1 MSADGAVP
9 PECAPT
15 PLPTAA
21 PDGRSVGWGRIAAA
35 VFIGGIGVVIT
46 CLLLYKL
53 RDVLL
58 LFGIG
63 YFIAFLFEPGI
74 AALRRRGLSRVAAVR
89 LVIAA
94 LIVALVL
101 IGIALVPMLISQA
114 RDAAHNWPIYSDRA
128 TEVYES
134 SRNHL
139 EAWLNERYPGLDPS
153 ALLDE
158 RIEAAQLWLTARV
171 PLALQWASD
180 QIGASLGVLGLTLI
194 VLIISFQFMLLK
206 GQVDEGLQRLIP
218 REHSE
223 EVSDVRTQI
232 SSMLGNYI
240 RGLVAVSLLEGVS
253 VGLVMLLVGL
263 IFGSKYAL
271 TVAVLA
277 VFSPLVPYVGLA
289 VVVATAGF
297 LTYMTA
303 QHSPLAGALVAVVLV
318 WGVDQVFDLLVKP
331 NLVGR
336 RIHLH
341 PITAMFSVFAGYSLF
356 GFAGLLAGMPLAA
369 SVKIILAKW
378 IPVVGADP
386 GVRAPKEP
394 LVLDV
399 GQFAS
404 DAWKSIRRWSETVIE
419 AAEQTLDR
427 TDQP

>member
-1 MSADGAVP
+1 MSTDGTVP
-9 PECAPT
+9 PECAQT
-15 PLPTAA
+15 PLPSAA
-21 PDGRSVGWGRIAAA
+21 ADGSSVGWGRVTAA
-35 VFIGGIGVVIT
+35 VFVGGMGVVIS
-46 CLLLYKL
+46 CLLLYTL

-58 LFGIG
+58 LFGVS
-63 YFIAFLFEPGI
+63 YLVAFLVEPGI
-74 AALRRRGLSRVAAVR
+74 GALQRRGLSRVAAVR

-94 LIVALVL
+94 LLVVL
-101 IGIALVPMLISQA
+101 ILVIIALVPMLIVQA
-114 RDAAHNWPIYSDRA
+114 RDAAHNWPRYNDRA
-128 TEVYES
+128 IEVYEAG
-134 SRNHL
+134 RNRL
-139 EAWLNERYPGLDPS
+139 EVWLNERYPGLDPS
-153 ALLDE
+153 AVMDE
-158 RIEAAQLWLTARV
+158 RIEAAQQWLTARV
-171 PLALQWASD
+171 PMMLRWVSD
-180 QIGASLGVLGLTLI
+180 QIGASLGVVALS
-194 VLIISFQFMLLK
+194 VLVLVISFQFMLLK
-206 GQVDEGLQRLIP
+206 GQVEEGLQRLIP
-218 REHSE
+218 REHSAD
-223 EVSDVRTQI
+223 VSDVRIQI
-232 SSMLGNYI
+232 SGMLGNYI
-240 RGLVAVSLLEGVS
+240 RGIVAVSVMEGIA
-253 VGLVMLLVGL
+253 VGVAMLLVGL

-277 VFSPLVPYVGLA
+277 IFSPLVPYVGLA

-303 QHSPLAGALVAVVLV
+303 QHSPLAGALVAAALV

-369 SVKIILAKW
+369 SLKIILAKW
-378 IPVVGADP
+378 VPTIGADAT
-386 GVRAPKEP
+386 VRAPNEP

-419 AAEQTLDR
+419 AAEHTLDR

>member
-9 PECAPT
+9 PESAAAP
-15 PLPTAA
+15 LQSAA
-21 PDGRSVGWGRIAAA
+21 PDARSVGWSRIAAA
-35 VFIGGIGVVIT
+35 VFIGGMGVVIT
-46 CLLLYKL
+46 CLLLYTL

-74 AALRRRGLSRVAAVR
+74 TALQRRGLSRVAAVR
-89 LVIAA
+89 LVILA
-94 LIVALVL
+94 LVIALVL

-114 RDAAHNWPIYSDRA
+114 QDAAHNWPVYSERA
-128 TEVYES
+128 TEVYEDG
-134 SRNHL
+134 RNRL
-139 EAWLNERYPGLDPS
+139 ESWLDARYPGLDPS

-158 RIEAAQLWLTARV
+158 RIEAARLWLTARV
-171 PLALQWASD
+171 PMALQWVSD
-180 QIGASLGVLGLTLI
+180 QIGASIGVLGLTLI

-206 GQVDEGLQRLIP
+206 GQVEEGLQRLIP
-218 REHSE
+218 REHSA
-223 EVSDVRTQI
+223 EVSDVRIQI

-240 RGLVAVSLLEGVS
+240 RGLVAVSVLEGIS
-253 VGLVMLLVGL
+253 VGLVMLLIGL
-263 IFGSKYAL
+263 VFGSKYAL

-277 VFSPLVPYVGLA
+277 IFSPLVPYVGLA

-303 QHSPLAGALVAVVLV
+303 QHSPLVGAVVAVVLV

-378 IPVVGADP
+378 IPVIGADP

-404 DAWKSIRRWSETVIE
+404 DAWTSIRRWSETVIE
-419 AAEQTLDR
+419 AAEHTLDR